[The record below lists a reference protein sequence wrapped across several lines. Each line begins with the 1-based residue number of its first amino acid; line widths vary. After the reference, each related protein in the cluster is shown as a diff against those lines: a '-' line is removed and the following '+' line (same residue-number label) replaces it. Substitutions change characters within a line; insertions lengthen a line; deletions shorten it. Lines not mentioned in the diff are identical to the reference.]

1 MVIVEFLALLC
12 RWKMRT
18 PAASLLLLDTT
29 SYERATE
36 SFKTC
41 VMIMWGRI
49 EHGCFHDHKE
59 KDDLDSFSSL
69 TKYGLQPFASF
80 TVQTRDSDNKSKY
93 QVQMN
98 DRYLHPF
105 FPTSLTRKEEK
116 SVGNDQS
123 ANWDA
128 GEWKALFGCPK
139 LRLIRRMWPTRRFH
153 TIEHTRLDIV
163 MMFFLLTNSHR
174 AMLARRLVFAVPS
187 TAKHPL

>member
-1 MVIVEFLALLC
+1 MH
-12 RWKMRT
+12 T
-18 PAASLLLLDTT
+18 PAASSLLLLDTT

-36 SFKTC
+36 FFKTC

-59 KDDLDSFSSL
+59 RDDFDSFSSL
-69 TKYGLQPFASF
+69 TKYGLQSLASF

-116 SVGNDQS
+116 SVVGKEQS

-128 GEWKALFGCPK
+128 GGWKALFGCPK
-139 LRLIRRMWPTRRFH
+139 LRLIYPADLAH
-153 TIEHTRLDIV
+153 TAL
-163 MMFFLLTNSHR
+163 SHHR
-174 AMLARRLVFAVPS
+174 
-187 TAKHPL
+187 THKT